1 MSTEIAAPIEWSA
14 SQVDLIKRTICKGA
28 TDDELKLFM
37 YTCRRTGLDPLARQV
52 YAIKRWDSQLN
63 REVMTMQTGIDGF
76 RLVAERS
83 GEYEGQT
90 PPLWCGDDGVWHD
103 VWLDKTPPRA
113 AKIGVY
119 RKGFREPLVA
129 VARFDAYAQIKK
141 TGEPMRL
148 WATMPDVMIAKC
160 AEALALRKAVPQ
172 ELSGLYTSDEMA
184 QAANQHHEEPE
195 LKTGAVFAKDKQVT
209 AAVLATAILD
219 FVNNNKKSAQDIL
232 KDLCGKD
239 TVAKMPPAEATEV
252 YKKFELKYL
261 DQIPDFEVPPD
272 EVENVG

>member
-1 MSTEIAAPIEWSA
+1 MTTELTTIEWSA
-14 SQVDLIKRTICKGA
+14 AQVDLIKRTICKGA

-63 REVMTMQTGIDGF
+63 REVMSIQTGIDGF

-90 PPLWCGDDGVWHD
+90 PPLWCGDDGAWRD

-141 TGEPMRL
+141 DGSPMRL
-148 WATMPDVMIAKC
+148 WATMPDVMVAKC
-160 AEALALRKAVPQ
+160 AEALALRKAFPQ

-184 QAANQHHEEPE
+184 QASNRQHEEQQAPA
-195 LKTGAVFAKDKQVT
+195 GKQVT

-219 FVNNNKKSAQDIL
+219 FTNNDKAGAQGIL

-239 TVAKMPPAEATEV
+239 TVAKMTPAEATEI
-252 YKKFELKYL
+252 YKAFEHKYL
-261 DQIPDFEVPPD
+261 DTVPDFDIPEGLKEQD
-272 EVENVG
+272 YGENRE

>member
-1 MSTEIAAPIEWSA
+1 MGTELAQIEWSA
-14 SQVDLIKRTICKGA
+14 AQVDLIKRTICKGA

-63 REVMTMQTGIDGF
+63 REVMSIQTGIDGF

-90 PPLWCGDDGVWHD
+90 PPLWCGDDGAWRD

-141 TGEPMRL
+141 DDSPMRL

-160 AEALALRKAVPQ
+160 AEALALRKAFPQ

-184 QAANQHHEEPE
+184 QASNRQHEEQQPI
-195 LKTGAVFAKDKQVT
+195 GKQVT

-219 FVNNNKKSAQDIL
+219 FTNNDKAGAQQIL
-232 KDLCGKD
+232 LDLCGKN
-239 TVAKMPPAEATEV
+239 TVAKMSPAEATEI
-252 YKKFELKYL
+252 YKAFEHKYL
-261 DQIPDFEVPPD
+261 DQIPDFDVPPEVAD
-272 EVENVG
+272 ESDRA